1 MMPPSTLV
9 AAALVG
15 TLAVP
20 LTLSAQPAQQ
30 PGTMQPARQPS
41 QARPATQPRLSRAE
55 AAERITRLG
64 TSDALYRRLN
74 NIDDLK
80 RMAADRNVQR
90 RLSQVMDDV
99 GLTALTSE
107 VLAALSA
114 ADPQRMREVQI
125 APETRLQ
132 WMAFRNGARGKVQR
146 PAVWAGRQ
154 SFEAWQFTVEQGGT
168 RYTFLVPRLCGNLS
182 LLQQDVIPP
191 PAPTVDRDA
200 ERRAQEERDRAERE
214 RLERERQERERAD
227 AERLKAEEARKAQE
241 AAEAARLAEAERARQ
256 QAEQERLAREA
267 REKVDWFVAGYFG
280 KERRVRDVEIFD
292 GTGGSIEVERGFCA
306 PLFGAKVGAD
316 IRLSPSWRM
325 APAVGFAFNTD
336 EGDDSSLF
344 ADLEFNY
351 QLERGYL
358 GTGVGIWD
366 FTHSDTV
373 AATWLIHGGVE
384 VHRQA
389 NENRLF
395 LAAEGRLF
403 LNQFDDV
410 SNNYQFWGGLR
421 YVIR

>member
-20 LTLSAQPAQQ
+20 LTLAA
-30 PGTMQPARQPS
+30 
-41 QARPATQPRLSRAE
+41 QPRLSRAE

-99 GLTALTSE
+99 GLTALTAE

-125 APETRLQ
+125 APETRMQ
-132 WMAFRNGARGKVQR
+132 WMAFRSGARGKVQR

-168 RYTFLVPRLCGNLS
+168 RYTFLVPRICGNLS

-214 RLERERQERERAD
+214 RLERERQERERAE

-241 AAEAARLAEAERARQ
+241 AAEAARLAEERARQ

-280 KERRVRDVEIFD
+280 KERRVREVEIFD
-292 GTGGSIEVERGFCA
+292 GTGGSVEVERGFCA

-325 APAVGFAFNTD
+325 APAIGFAFNTD

-351 QLERGYL
+351 QLERGYV

-403 LNQFDDV
+403 LNQFDDM